1 MNAIELFRAGKL
13 TEAVRALSAELR
25 DNPTDAKRRTFLFEL
40 LSFCGDYD
48 RAEKH
53 LHVLS
58 ESGPNTEMG
67 ALLYRGVLAAERARQ
82 ETFQNREYASAMG
95 GVEPPPFTGALNGQ
109 EFESLSDADAR
120 IGPRLETFSAGTYL
134 WIPFAHIASI
144 EIQPPRRVRDLLW
157 VPAVVRTGPAFKGAE
172 LGEVLIPAL
181 CPLTWQHSNDQVRL
195 GRATV
200 WQEEEGEE
208 VPFGQKLLLVDGE
221 EVPILEVR
229 SIRIKAAAEP
239 RAEGAH
245 AD

>member
-13 TEAVRALSAELR
+13 TEAVRVLSAELR

-40 LSFCGDYD
+40 LAFSGDYD

-58 ESGPNTEMG
+58 QSGPNAEMG

-82 ETFQNREYASAMG
+82 ETFEKREYALAAG
-95 GVEPPPFTGALNGQ
+95 IVPPPFTGTLNGR
-109 EFESLSDADAR
+109 EFETLTDADPR

-144 EIQPPRRVRDLLW
+144 EVAPPRRLRDLLW
-157 VPAVVRTGPAFKGAE
+157 IPAVVRTGPSFKGAE

-181 CPLTWQHSNDQVRL
+181 SPLTWRHPDDEVRL

-200 WQEEEGEE
+200 WQEEDGED
-208 VPFGQKLLLVDGE
+208 VPFGQKMLLVDGE
-221 EVPILEVR
+221 EIPILDVR
-229 SIRIKAAAEP
+229 SIRINAAAGS
-239 RAEGAH
+239 ATAN
-245 AD
+245 

>member
-40 LSFCGDYD
+40 LAFSGDYE

-58 ESGPNTEMG
+58 QSGPNTEMG

-82 ETFQNREYASAMG
+82 ETFEKREYAFAA
-95 GVEPPPFTGALNGQ
+95 GVEPPSFTGMLNGR
-109 EFESLSDADAR
+109 EFESLTDADAR

-144 EIQPPRRVRDLLW
+144 EIAAPRRLRDLLW
-157 VPAVVRTGPAFKGAE
+157 IPAVVRTGPSFKGAE

-181 CPLTWQHSNDQVRL
+181 NPLTWRHADDQVRL

-200 WQEEEGEE
+200 WEEEDGEE
-208 VPFGQKLLLVDGE
+208 VPFGQKILLVDGE
-221 EVPILEVR
+221 EIPILDVR
-229 SIRIKAAAEP
+229 SIRINAAAGS
-239 RAEGAH
+239 AA
-245 AD
+245 AN